1 MARLQA
7 SLVLVLIAVSMVAT
21 RLAAAPPAGPCF
33 TSGSVTYQVTASS
46 VADYRVRI
54 DSQATQ
60 PDLRIQLVDDAT
72 NADLVLVD
80 DIDAMDRDVCRA
92 AGAFKTV
99 SVVGP
104 DSAPALTVSLSR
116 AEEADFRLFVRSA
129 RFGQHDAAA
138 LFAAMWDAKRK
149 QDVAEIR

>member
-7 SLVLVLIAVSMVAT
+7 SLVLILIAVSMVGT

-46 VADYRVRI
+46 ASDYRIRI
-54 DSQATQ
+54 DSQALQ
-60 PDLRIQLVDDAT
+60 PDLRIQLVDNAND
-72 NADLVLVD
+72 ADLVLVD
-80 DIDAMDRDVCRA
+80 DVDITDRGVCRA
-92 AGAFKTV
+92 DGAFKTV

-116 AEEADFRLFVRSA
+116 AEASDFRLFVRSA
-129 RFGQHDAAA
+129 RFSQRDAAA

-149 QDVAEIR
+149 QDMAEIR